1 MMRYPLKP
9 LVLAMTVATPAMA
22 QDQEASGSASLE
34 EITVTGFRQSLE
46 RALDTKRMSANNT
59 DSIIAEDIG
68 KMPDLNLAESLQRV
82 PGVAISRE
90 GGEGRNIT
98 VRGLGPGFSRTT
110 LNGME
115 VPASTGGLDSS
126 GGVNRGRDFDFN
138 VFASELF
145 NRITIHK
152 SPIASV
158 EEGGL
163 ASTVELS
170 TAKPFDNPGQQVHF
184 GGQFMA
190 DSFAGESN
198 PRLTGLYSNTFLD
211 DRFGVLVS
219 AAYSERT
226 VRQEGFGSVRWT
238 SPDANGMCWDCTAL
252 YEDPEDPERITG
264 YEHNNIMDPAISGTP
279 NPSAN
284 GDSVAGDR
292 LPLDYMWT
300 PRLPRMDSFNRDQER
315 LGLTTSLQFRPTDAM
330 EFSLDVLTSN
340 LKADVTSYNYFAQ
353 FRNTYDQIVPTSV
366 TLDDSG
372 RYIVAGEFDNV
383 TPRSES
389 RGQFSETDFRQVVLS
404 GQFDLS
410 DSMVLDVMYGN
421 AVSEHTE
428 DQLRFNQTASEGH
441 SFSYSFLE
449 DSNIA
454 EMSYGFDILDPSQ
467 YEWTGPT
474 LRRDVV
480 ERDNDTFRA
489 DLTIEGDTSN
499 IKTGLIWNSR
509 AVQSERW
516 DAININDLNGEVVAA
531 NLSDGLGNVIDDY
544 ADGIDAPSG
553 YPTSWLVADYD
564 AAAEAWGVGEWE
576 LNPEDSSTYDIE
588 EESLGGYVEGNVET
602 ELLGL
607 PLTVNAGVR
616 VVDTEVT
623 SRGVAND
630 GTGNFVPTEREGS
643 YTEILPSTN
652 FVWEFQED
660 LLLRLSLARNMS
672 RPGLGSLAG
681 TVEVTPINGNVSIG
695 NPDLKPVRA
704 NSADL
709 GLEWYFADESVLA
722 FTVFHKQ
729 IESFITGET
738 LEDQA
743 LPSDLLA
750 IVAARPE
757 YDPGSALYEENAI
770 QPGAEGWNITTSVN
784 GEGASLE
791 GYELGYQQPLR
802 FLPGWASNFGVLAN
816 FTHVKSRADFGNGV
830 RGSLEGL
837 SENSYNFGLYYET
850 DLFGGRVMV
859 NGRDDY
865 VTDQTGSNGNAS
877 HGTTGPT
884 RVDMSAFYNL
894 TDYLQ
899 LTLEGI
905 NLTNETERLYTTG
918 PLGDMDL
925 VREYN
930 TTGREILVGLRAN
943 F

>member
-1 MMRYPLKP
+1 MMRYQLKP
-9 LVLAMTVATPAMA
+9 LVLAMAVAAPAMA
-22 QDQEASGSASLE
+22 QDQEMPGSQTLE

-152 SPIASV
+152 SAIASV

-163 ASTVELS
+163 ASTVELD

-190 DSFAGESN
+190 DSFAGESD
-198 PRLTGLYSNTFLD
+198 PRLTGLYSNTFFD
-211 DRFGVLVS
+211 DKFGVLVS

-238 SPDANGMCWDCTAL
+238 SPFENGLSW
-252 YEDPEDPERITG
+252 
-264 YEHNNIMDPAISGTP
+264 
-279 NPSAN
+279 AN
-284 GDSVAGDR
+284 GDSDVEINGSPNPGANNPGESVGADSS
-292 LPLDYMWT
+292 LDYMWT

-315 LGLTTSLQFRPTDAM
+315 LGLTGSLQFRPTESM
-330 EFSLDVLTSN
+330 EFTLDVLTSK
-340 LKADVTSYNYFAQ
+340 LEADVSSYNFFSQ
-353 FRNTYDQIVPTSV
+353 FRNTYDEIIPTSV

-372 RYIVAGEFDNV
+372 RYIAAGEFQNV

-404 GQFDLS
+404 GEFNLTDTVTMDL
-410 DSMVLDVMYGN
+410 MYGN
-421 AVSEHTE
+421 AVSEHSE
-428 DQLRFNQTASEGH
+428 DQLRFNLTANQGH
-441 SFSYSFLE
+441 DFSYSFLE

-454 EMSYGFDILDPSQ
+454 EMSYGFDITDPANFNWS
-467 YEWTGPT
+467 GPVF
-474 LRRDVV
+474 RRDIV
-480 ERDNDTFRA
+480 ERENDTFRA
-489 DLTIEGDTSN
+489 DFTIDGDTSN
-499 IKTGLIWNSR
+499 IKTGLVWNSR
-509 AVQSERW
+509 AIDSQRW
-516 DAININDLNGEVVAA
+516 EPDDDELNDPGVADATATGRF
-531 NLSDGLGNVIDDY
+531 SDVISGY
-544 ADGIDAPSG
+544 SDGIDAPSG
-553 YPTSWLVADYD
+553 FPTNWLVADYKQASD
-564 AAAEAWGVGEWE
+564 LFGLDNWYLQA
-576 LNPEDSSTYDIE
+576 EDSNTYDIE
-588 EESLGGYVEGNVET
+588 EETLGGYVEGNVET

-607 PLTVNAGVR
+607 PFTINAGVR
-616 VVDTEVT
+616 VVDTKVT
-623 SRGVAND
+623 SRGVSND
-630 GTGNFVPTEREGS
+630 GEGNLAPTVREGS

-652 FVWEFQED
+652 VVWEFQED
-660 LLLRLSLARNMS
+660 LLLRLGVARNMS

-681 TVEVTPINGNVSIG
+681 TVDVTPINGNISVG
-695 NPDLKPVRA
+695 NPDLEPIRA

-722 FTVFHKQ
+722 FTLFHKQ

-738 LEDQA
+738 LENQA
-743 LPSDLLA
+743 LPADLRS
-750 IVAARPE
+750 IVAARSD
-757 YDPGSALYEENAI
+757 YDPNSPLYEENAV
-770 QPGAEGWNITTSVN
+770 QPDEEGWNITTSVN
-784 GEGASLE
+784 GEGADLE
-791 GYELGYQQPLR
+791 GYEIGYQQPLR

-837 SENSYNFGLYYET
+837 SENSYNVGLYYET

-884 RVDMSAFYNL
+884 RVDMSAFYNV
-894 TDYLQ
+894 TDYMQ
-899 LTLEGI
+899 ITLEGI

-930 TTGREILVGLRAN
+930 STGREILLGLRAN